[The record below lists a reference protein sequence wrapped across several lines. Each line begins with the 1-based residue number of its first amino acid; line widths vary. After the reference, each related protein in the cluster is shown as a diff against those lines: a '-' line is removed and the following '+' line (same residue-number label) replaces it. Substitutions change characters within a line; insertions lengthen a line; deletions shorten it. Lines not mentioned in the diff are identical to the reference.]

1 MALLHLHHDDIG
13 GIARDRDSSIWRAF
27 RRIGA
32 VLGALHRA
40 IISAKLRHAE
50 SHLWYRNDYNEMLSL
65 ESERDASKFPQAPLV
80 LGDKWDF

>member
-13 GIARDRDSSIWRAF
+13 GVARDRDSSIWRAF

-32 VLGALHRA
+32 ALGILHRA
-40 IISAKLRHAE
+40 IISAKLRHAR
-50 SHLWYRNDYNEMLSL
+50 SDLLYRNDYNEMV
-65 ESERDASKFPQAPLV
+65 RQNAGKFPQAPLV